1 VARPARLAIGA
12 AAGALALSGIGAGA
26 LVGIG
31 AALLLALLGTVG
43 VARGHPRLA
52 VRLRW
57 WAPVV
62 LGVVLIGLRAFLAG
76 QPATSP
82 QLPTGSGPWQAVVQ
96 SVGSPK
102 AATRPAV
109 LVLQLDETGGRT
121 LLIAATLP
129 WYPEVAAGDQV
140 EVSGRVEA
148 RADGPYG
155 DYLRRIGASGTL
167 RATSLALAPGG
178 SAGGWEGLRQAAA
191 GALDRSIPAPE
202 AGLAAGILVGLRDR
216 VDRDLAA
223 AFTTAGVTHIV
234 AISGWNIAIVA
245 TTLGALTG
253 RLRRRRRTVAT
264 ALAVVL
270 YVAFVGPSAS
280 VVRAAAM
287 AGCALLAREL
297 GRPTTAAAAM
307 GLAVTGLLV
316 LDPSYV
322 DDAGFRLSV
331 LATAGLIAWGS
342 RLSAHLAG
350 TAPGRVRGWLAESL
364 GVSLAAQAATLPVI
378 LLDFGRLSLVAP
390 MVNLIVAPFVA
401 PAMAAGALALGVGLV
416 AGPMA
421 AGLGGILVT
430 LGGLPAWVLL
440 GVIVGVVRIG
450 AGLPF
455 ATVSL
460 EPPFNLLG
468 AVIAAVVI
476 ALAIRTIDRGR
487 ERAGDDGPA
496 IPVSRS
502 SVAATARAEPRAA
515 GESAAAGSASRPAP
529 GRRLAR
535 MTVGLVLGSVLA
547 VGLAFS
553 HRPDGATRITVLDV
567 GQGDAILLEG
577 GRGGRLL
584 VDGGP
589 DPGRLLVALDERLP
603 PWDRRI
609 DAVVL
614 THPHEDHVAGLALLL
629 ARYRIGRVF
638 EPGMIGPGPG
648 YGAWS
653 AALGSGTAAASGPT
667 RWALGTGD
675 RLEVDDVQL
684 EVLWPDPGA
693 VPLHPADGGSAI
705 NNVSIVLLGSI
716 AGHRFLLAGDIEQGI
731 DPKLLAR
738 GLPTL
743 DFLKVAH
750 HGSGTASTEA
760 FLETVRPRVAA
771 VSVGAG
777 NPYGHPAAATIDRLR
792 RVAQAIYRTDLDGS
806 VTVTFDGVAERVH
819 ATGRRAAVVEPNG
832 GAPTRGVTLA
842 SAGGT
847 PPAPIFSCGIPT
859 SRSSPGITVVQ
870 PVVLAPPVAV
880 MPRVPVTGS
889 VLPHPPRLD
898 DSAQVL
904 RYHRL
909 DDRSLPG
916 GGDARAPLPRSPGLA
931 PAPLARRRRGRRLG
945 GAAHCGGHTEGA
957 CEPAT
962 RRSGRAPP

>member
-1 VARPARLAIGA
+1 VTGPARLAIGA
-12 AAGALALSGIGAGA
+12 AAGALVGSALG
-26 LVGIG
+26 G
-31 AALLLALLGTVG
+31 AAALAVGGGLLLALILGLAFAPARSTV
-43 VARGHPRLA
+43 RR
-52 VRLRW
+52 RLRRW
-57 WAPVV
+57 TPLVV
-62 LGVVLIGLRAFLAG
+62 GMALIGLRAATAMP
-76 QPATSP
+76 PAATTD
-82 QLPTGSGPWQAVVQ
+82 LPSGSGPWRAVVQ

-102 AATRPAV
+102 GATRPAV
-109 LVLQLDETGGRT
+109 LAVQLDDAGTTT
-121 LLIAATLP
+121 LLVAATLP
-129 WYPEVAAGDQV
+129 WYPEVAAGDEIDV
-140 EVSGRVEA
+140 TGPIEPPP
-148 RADGPYG
+148 DGDYG
-155 DYLRRIGASGTL
+155 DYLRKIGASGTL
-167 RATSLALAPGG
+167 RAATLALAPGG
-178 SAGGWEGLRQAAA
+178 AAGGWEAIRRASAA
-191 GALDRSIPAPE
+191 ALDRSIPAPE

-223 AFTTAGVTHIV
+223 AFTTAGVSHIV

-253 RLRRRRRTVAT
+253 RLGRRRRTIAT
-264 ALAVVL
+264 GVAVVL

-297 GRPTTAAAAM
+297 GRPSTAAGAM
-307 GLAVTGLLV
+307 GLAVTGLLM
-316 LDPSYV
+316 LDPTYI

-350 TAPGRVRGWLAESL
+350 SAPGHGRAWLAESL

-378 LLDFGRLSLVAP
+378 LLDFGRLSLVSPA
-390 MVNLIVAPFVA
+390 VNLVVAPFVA
-401 PAMAAGALALGVGLV
+401 PAMAAGAVALGAGLV
-416 AGPMA
+416 AGSLPVVGGL
-421 AGLGGILVT
+421 AGVVAT

-440 GVIVGVVRIG
+440 GVIVSVVRFG

-455 ATVSL
+455 ASVTL
-460 EPPFNLLG
+460 EAPANVVG
-468 AVIAAVVI
+468 AAVAAIAIAA
-476 ALAIRTIDRGR
+476 AIRTFDRRR
-487 ERAGDDGPA
+487 ERARDEGEAMP
-496 IPVSRS
+496 RS
-502 SVAATARAEPRAA
+502 ASLTAQP
-515 GESAAAGSASRPAP
+515 SRPATATRP
-529 GRRLAR
+529 SGRRAARATIGLLLAA
-535 MTVGLVLGSVLA
+535 GLA
-547 VGLAFS
+547 AGLAFT

-584 VDGGP
+584 IDGGP
-589 DPGRLLVALDERLP
+589 DPGRLLVALDEHLP

-648 YGAWS
+648 YAAWS
-653 AALGSGTAAASGPT
+653 ATLAADTSASAGPT

-675 RLEVDDVQL
+675 RLEVDDVRLQ
-684 EVLWPDPGA
+684 VLWPDPGA
-693 VPLHPADGGSAI
+693 VPLHPADGGTAI
-705 NNVSIVLLGSI
+705 NNVSIVLLGQV

-760 FLETVRPRVAA
+760 FLEAVRPRVAVA
-771 VSVGAG
+771 SVGAG
-777 NPYGHPAAATIDRLR
+777 NPYGHPAPATMARLR
-792 RVAQAIYRTDLDGS
+792 GVAQAVYRTDLDGS
-806 VTVTFDGVAERVH
+806 VTVTFYGPVERVQASGGRH
-819 ATGRRAAVVEPNG
+819 VAADRRAG
-832 GAPTRGVTLA
+832 GAA
-842 SAGGT
+842 AGT
-847 PPAPIFSCGIPT
+847 VATAATAAAANLFTCGIPP
-859 SRSSPGITVVQ
+859 SPTAQ
-870 PVVLAPPVAV
+870 PAAVPDPAGVPALA
-880 MPRVPVTGS
+880 
-889 VLPHPPRLD
+889 LPHPPRLG

-904 RYHRL
+904 RYHPL

-916 GGDARAPLPRSPGLA
+916 GGDARAPVPRSPGLA
-931 PAPLARRRRGRRLG
+931 PAALARRRRDRRLA
-945 GAAHCGGHTEGA
+945 GAARRRSLAGRATG
-957 CEPAT
+957 PAS